1 MGPLNIHSV
10 AHALKRTYED
20 DYLADCND
28 YKGRMKWSGNYDSYI
43 CSITISNA
51 QPEDAGV
58 WKCEIEKYN
67 GGKYRGIDQIINAH
81 FNIEINVTS
90 PTTTT
95 SSITTKNVSASTQM
109 TGDGADKKSQSIL
122 CILIMTILVTLL

>member
-1 MGPLNIHSV
+1 
-10 AHALKRTYED
+10 
-20 DYLADCND
+20 
-28 YKGRMKWSGNYDSYI
+28 MKWSGNYDSYI

-95 SSITTKNVSASTQM
+95 SSITTKNISASTQM

-122 CILIMTILVTLL
+122 RILIMTILVTLL